1 MANQANPND
10 TSPRKRKYS
19 TKKDRRSCDGKT
31 KLCYRY
37 VNHTKDGPI
46 TIWADERWK
55 GNLEKEITQL
65 KAAVARCD
73 RNPRG
78 GGIAWAEMYD
88 CRDGRFG
95 GVIATYKQGEW
106 HTHGN

>member
-1 MANQANPND
+1 MANQANLNGTP
-10 TSPRKRKYS
+10 PRQRKYS
-19 TKKDRRSCDGKT
+19 KTTDRRSCDGKT

-65 KAAVARCD
+65 KAAVDRCD
-73 RNPRG
+73 HNPRG

-95 GVIATYKQGEW
+95 AVITTYKQGAW